1 MMDAGR
7 TARAL
12 GLRGKD
18 VEAAVR
24 EQAAREA
31 QLSEWARQ
39 ETAHQAAAGGLELT
53 GAELDAETDRP
64 AEAYPE
70 PGEHTASGWYS
81 APAEEVVAPGD
92 EPGVDAARWIPG
104 QEHDEPG
111 AARSPIDL
119 DAPRPGWAAV
129 LRTRGRE
136 PGPIADV
143 RDVRLDEHAA
153 RAEDAT
159 QRERRATADERLA
172 QLAHDAEALAQAR
185 QDARNARADR
195 RAATADAYLAAAR
208 LQRSAPGPEPEDAGA
223 LYQHAAGYTGWS
235 PGVTSR
241 TAEHEPEAT

>member
-1 MMDAGR
+1 MDADR
-7 TARAL
+7 TAGVL
-12 GLRGKD
+12 GLRREQVG
-18 VEAAVR
+18 AAVR
-24 EQAAREA
+24 EQAACEA
-31 QLSEWARQ
+31 QLAGWARQ
-39 ETAHQAAAGGLELT
+39 EIARRATAGGPELGDAEL
-53 GAELDAETDRP
+53 GAETGRL
-64 AEAYPE
+64 AEACPE
-70 PGEHTASGWYS
+70 P
-81 APAEEVVAPGD
+81 VQAPGD

-104 QEHDEPG
+104 QEHDELG
-111 AARSPIDL
+111 VARSPIDL

-129 LRTRGRE
+129 LMTRGRE

-153 RAEDAT
+153 RAEDAIR
-159 QRERRATADERLA
+159 RERRATADERLA
-172 QLAHDAEALAQAR
+172 QLAHDAHALARAR

-241 TAEHEPEAT
+241 TAEHELEAT